1 MALVRPGVSLPRCAS
16 RHPSVQASRLRPRS
30 PSFDVTT
37 YEGLGKLDRFRL
49 ATVRTH
55 RSHGSRLGH
64 PTTMGAVDGSDPGRH
79 RPISATHDS
88 VIKTGTRC
96 PGTLHNTF
104 PRDVMA
110 RASRR
115 YSQPRR
121 SRSHLEGIVLLRCVS
136 ARTENASSPADS
148 PTEHDNV
155 ASTGVARGSFRA
167 SAFEHGASPRW
178 SRPASPTRVN
188 GLGFVDGPK
197 HLPLPSLVSPLRL
210 GRARR
215 SWPPGRRRMSTTA
228 QLEFPNDVGS
238 FYSVLYQP
246 AQGAITTSVPTRRP
260 VLTPLLR
267 GSPSGGLV

>member
-155 ASTGVARGSFRA
+155 ASTGVARA
-167 SAFEHGASPRW
+167 HSAQARSSTGHP
-178 SRPASPTRVN
+178 PD
-188 GLGFVDGPK
+188 GLG
-197 HLPLPSLVSPLRL
+197 LR
-210 GRARR
+210 
-215 SWPPGRRRMSTTA
+215 P
-228 QLEFPNDVGS
+228 
-238 FYSVLYQP
+238 QP
-246 AQGAITTSVPTRRP
+246 A
-260 VLTPLLR
+260 
-267 GSPSGGLV
+267 